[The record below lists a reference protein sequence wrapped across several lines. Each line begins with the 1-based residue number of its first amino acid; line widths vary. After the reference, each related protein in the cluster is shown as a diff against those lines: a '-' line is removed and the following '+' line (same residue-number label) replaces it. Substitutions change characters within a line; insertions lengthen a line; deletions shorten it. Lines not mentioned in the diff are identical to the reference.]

1 MDILSKTFTTSQ
13 IINITIVNII
23 NRCDIMEFLR
33 QSDVIQWED
42 GEYRNIKENTVDDEY
57 TYLFIDY
64 LPPRKFSTYPKDLK
78 DFAIGYCLGEGLIK
92 EYGDIESI
100 KLDGTN
106 VLVTTKLNHDPEE
119 DLEQEGIVQ
128 ERKGNCEHAC
138 VCRLLEYQGVNSDNA
153 GGIRSELKTIEP
165 IISDLK
171 IDATQ
176 IIKDIQHLT
185 DEAKI
190 WQKTAG
196 VHVAQLKYENNII
209 IREDVSRHV
218 AVDKVIGAASKEGY
232 DFSKS
237 YISYS
242 GRMPA
247 DMLIKVIRVG
257 IPIIISNAAPAS
269 SGIDVARAGNIT
281 MVGFVRDNRFTIFT
295 SPERVNLEK

>member
-1 MDILSKTFTTSQ
+1 MKLIFL
-13 IINITIVNII
+13 NYYITIVNKG
-23 NRCDIMEFLR
+23 DEMDFLR
-33 QSDVIQWED
+33 QTDVIQWVD
-42 GEYRNIKENTVDDEY
+42 GEYKTIKENSVDDEY

-64 LPPRKFSTYPKDLK
+64 LPPRKFSTYPKDLE
-78 DFAIGYCLGEGLIK
+78 DFAVGYCLGEGLIK
-92 EYGDIESI
+92 DYSDINSI

-106 VLVTTKLNHDPEE
+106 ILVSTYLNHDPEE
-119 DLEQEGIVQ
+119 DMEQDGIVQ

-165 IISDLK
+165 NNSDLK
-171 IDATQ
+171 INATQ
-176 IIKDIQHLT
+176 IIKDIKHLT

-196 VHVAQLKYENNII
+196 VHVAQLKYEDKII

-218 AVDKVIGAASKEGY
+218 AVDKVIGAAAKEGY
-232 DFSKS
+232 DFSKC

-257 IPIIISNAAPAS
+257 IPIIISNASPAS

-281 MVGFVRDNRFTIFT
+281 MIGFVRDNRFTIFT
-295 SPERVNLEK
+295 APERVDLEK

>member
-1 MDILSKTFTTSQ
+1 MD
-13 IINITIVNII
+13 
-23 NRCDIMEFLR
+23 FLR
-33 QSDVIQWED
+33 QSEVIRWED
-42 GEYRNIKENTVDDEY
+42 GEVKTIVENTVDDEY

-64 LPPRKFSTYPKDLK
+64 LPPRKFSTYPKDLE
-78 DFAIGYCLGEGLIK
+78 DFAVGYCLGEGLIK
-92 EYGDIESI
+92 DYSDIDSI
-100 KLDGTN
+100 TLDGTN
-106 VLVTTKLNHDPEE
+106 VLVSTKLSHDPEE

-153 GGIRSELKTIEP
+153 GGIRSELKTVDP
-165 IISDLK
+165 IKSDLT

-176 IIKDIQHLT
+176 IIRDIEHLT
-185 DEAKI
+185 DEAKV

-196 VHVAQLKYENNII
+196 VHVAQLKYEDKII

-218 AVDKVIGAASKEGY
+218 AVDKVIGAAAKEGY
-232 DFSKS
+232 DFSRC

-269 SGIDVARAGNIT
+269 SGIDVARLGNIT
-281 MVGFVRDNRFTIFT
+281 MIGFVRDNRFTVFT
-295 SPERVNLEK
+295 SPERVDLES